1 MLLKQH
7 QLLAIDCNGRY
18 LLKLLYYFKM
28 LVELSDIP
36 NRSPQKSK
44 YFFGNIMDHRKR
56 NLYFLSK
63 NLAFFLWRSWMLHH
77 YAITQSVT
85 TKD

>member
-44 YFFGNIMDHRKR
+44 YFLVILWITGKETFIFCLKIWLFSFGDLGCFTIMPSP
-56 NLYFLSK
+56 NL
-63 NLAFFLWRSWMLHH
+63 
-77 YAITQSVT
+77 
-85 TKD
+85 